1 MTEIEALE
9 RCDRLINGFSVN
21 NSTYDAFRDDEK
33 GYPTFA
39 KMKEFAEECKSTL
52 EKQIAKKPYRN
63 HRNCLFWTCPTCNE
77 EMYWDTDYGQQKF
90 KNCSNCGQK
99 LDWGNEDA
107 E

>member
-1 MTEIEALE
+1 MTQLEAINYLE
-9 RCDRLINGFSVN
+9 HHGYI
-21 NSTYDAFRDDEK
+21 ADDVK
-33 GYPTFA
+33 DMCIKA
-39 KMKEFAEECKSTL
+39 L

-107 E
+107 D

>member
-1 MTEIEALE
+1 MTEQEAVDILK
-9 RCDRLINGFSVN
+9 SVPL
-21 NSTYDAFRDDEK
+21 YRYECELAK
-33 GYPTFA
+33 GRQSDLFNA
-39 KMKEFAEECKSTL
+39 LDMSMQAL
-52 EKQIAKKPYRN
+52 EKQIPKKPYRN

-107 E
+107 S

>member
-1 MTEIEALE
+1 MTEQEVLNSWEKVVPKDDLEQEA
-9 RCDRLINGFSVN
+9 
-21 NSTYDAFRDDEK
+21 
-33 GYPTFA
+33 
-39 KMKEFAEECKSTL
+39 KEIVSKAL
-52 EKQIAKKPYRN
+52 NKQIAKKPYRN

-77 EMYWDTDYGQQKF
+77 EMYWDAGYGQQKF